1 MSDSIDRVRLQ
12 GGQPID
18 ARPAGD
24 PSAAKAAALAQQF
37 EAMLLSQMLREMRML
52 ESDDDST
59 GFGGSIIGDTMRTEL
74 GLALSRSGGLGMAE
88 ALSAAFARFAE
99 AETSGGTEDL
109 REVSPLPD
117 HVALP
122 VEAEGVALALP
133 DAKVSSHFGWRTDPL
148 NGQSRFH
155 HGTDLRMAYGQD
167 VRSAGAGVVKS
178 VSEAG
183 GYGLMVAIDH
193 GDGLE
198 TRYAHLSAANV
209 RPGDTIAPGQIIARS
224 GNSGRS
230 TGPHLHFEVREDGQA
245 VDPSR
250 FAARLQAPANAD

>member
-1 MSDSIDRVRLQ
+1 MSDSIDRVRLHS
-12 GGQPID
+12 GQPVD
-18 ARPAGD
+18 ARPTGD
-24 PSAAKAAALAQQF
+24 TSASQAAALAQQF
-37 EAMLLSQMLREMRML
+37 EAMLLSQMLREMRLL

-74 GLALSRSGGLGMAE
+74 GLALSRSGGIGMAA
-88 ALSAAFARFAE
+88 ALSAAFARLDE
-99 AETSGGTEDL
+99 AEKSGTADVP
-109 REVSPLPD
+109 EVLALPD

-122 VEAEGVALALP
+122 VDTEGGTLALP
-133 DAKVSSHFGWRTDPL
+133 DAPVTSPFGWRTDPL
-148 NGQSRFH
+148 NGQARFH

-167 VRSAGAGVVKS
+167 VRSVGAGVVKA

-230 TGPHLHFEVREDGQA
+230 TGPHLHFEVREDGQP

-250 FAARLQAPANAD
+250 FAARLGVQANTD